1 MKLKLKKSFIFITT
15 LSFIFTNLSISLP
28 VFADSLQENIMT
40 IQEPRY
46 TNISK
51 ATSELSISGSN
62 AIIKTTLLG
71 KLGITKTTI
80 TSTLQKKVNNNWQT
94 VDSWTVSKN
103 DKLCTLSK
111 TKSISKGT
119 YRVSSVVIAY
129 KGSTSER
136 DTLISASKTY

>member
-51 ATSELSISGSN
+51 ATSELSI
-62 AIIKTTLLG
+62 
-71 KLGITKTTI
+71 
-80 TSTLQKKVNNNWQT
+80 
-94 VDSWTVSKN
+94 
-103 DKLCTLSK
+103 
-111 TKSISKGT
+111 
-119 YRVSSVVIAY
+119 
-129 KGSTSER
+129 
-136 DTLISASKTY
+136 